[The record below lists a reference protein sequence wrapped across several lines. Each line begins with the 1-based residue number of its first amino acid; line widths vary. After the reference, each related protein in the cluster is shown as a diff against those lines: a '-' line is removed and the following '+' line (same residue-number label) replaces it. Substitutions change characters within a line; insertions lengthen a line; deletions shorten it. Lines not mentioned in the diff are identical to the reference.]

1 MQSQKD
7 IKNTAFYSFRA
18 DANVLGGFLE
28 LPIPKPIPTL
38 APVSLPA
45 VGGFTTASAEAFTLD
60 SLISCGKASS
70 HVVGRVL
77 EDGVVAIEST
87 AVVEDLNILQV
98 VRAKRIVARLSIWI
112 KNGAGLKVSTLGSTF
127 EGLRLGDCRRNP
139 WLNQELQRFE
149 HSQAGA
155 SRADAERIGAGQAAN
170 INKTFAGRDNAEW
183 ADNRSKWMNGK
194 GKHGAGC
201 SLVDGFEDARDC
213 GHVVDIPGFGRI
225 FLGELFITPFSAQ
238 LVSIRAELGCPVTG
252 KITVNCAGGGGVH
265 D

>member
-7 IKNTAFYSFRA
+7 IKNTDFYSFRA

-45 VGGFTTASAEAFTLD
+45 VGGFTTASSEAFTLD
-60 SLISCGKASS
+60 GLVSCGKASS

-77 EDGVVAIEST
+77 EDGAVAIETT
-87 AVVEDLNILQV
+87 AVVEDLDILQV
-98 VRAKRIVARLSIWI
+98 VRAERIVARLSIWI
-112 KNGAGLKVSTLGSTF
+112 KNGEGLKVSTVGSTF
-127 EGLRLGDCRRNP
+127 EGLRLGSCPRNP
-139 WLNQELQRFE
+139 WLNEELQRFE
-149 HSQAGA
+149 RSRNGA
-155 SRADAERIGAGQAAN
+155 TRADAERIGALQVTN
-170 INKTFAGRDNAEW
+170 INKTFAGRDNAQW

-201 SLVDGFEDARDC
+201 SLVEGFEDAKDC
-213 GHVVDIPGFGRI
+213 GHVVDIPSFGRI
-225 FLGELFITPFSAQ
+225 FLGELFITPNSAQ

-252 KITVNCAGGGGVH
+252 KITVNCSGGGGVH